1 VVTAS
6 PDRED
11 SRLRRRWRR
20 FAEAISWTRPTSTEV
35 GIVLK
40 AGLAAGLAWGIARL
54 VTDVPNPLL
63 APLTAIVT
71 VRVSVRS
78 SVSRA
83 VLRSLAVA
91 LGVLL
96 ALALGDTIHLNG
108 VTIGLLVA
116 GSLAI
121 AELLFRLPLWAA
133 TQVPI
138 SILVVLG
145 AVATPDRADGWRRAV
160 DTMIGAAVGVAV
172 SLLLPASRRVD
183 ARQTLDRLADG
194 LERTLDTMGQGLGE
208 PWTSDDT
215 TEWRREAHIARD
227 RLVQQALEAVGDSRE
242 AARWNHRDR
251 RHVDE
256 LGRYEELAQR
266 SERAAIGVSSIAR
279 TFDEFAHRSDEAH
292 RPLPR
297 LAALVLALARGIR
310 AVVNEGLGEADAAE
324 VDAAIT
330 DVRAKREEC
339 MAGARRRARLALE
352 SDVSSEDD
360 RSAAEWLGYA
370 AVLVHVDR
378 IVHDLTG
385 PLPD

>member
-1 VVTAS
+1 MAS
-6 PDRED
+6 
-11 SRLRRRWRR
+11 
-20 FAEAISWTRPTSTEV
+20 F
-35 GIVLK
+35 
-40 AGLAAGLAWGIARL
+40 
-54 VTDVPNPLL
+54 VTDVPSPLL

-78 SVSRA
+78 SISRA

-96 ALALGDTIHLNG
+96 ALALGDTISLNG
-108 VTIGLLVA
+108 ITIGLLVA

-160 DTMIGAAVGVAV
+160 DTMIGAAVGVGV

-194 LERTLDTMGQGLGE
+194 LEHTLDTVGQGLGE
-208 PWTSDDT
+208 PWTRDDT
-215 TEWRREAHIARD
+215 TEWRREAHVARD
-227 RLVQQALEAVGDSRE
+227 RLVQHALEAVGDSRE

-251 RHVDE
+251 RHIDE

-266 SERAAIGVSSIAR
+266 SERAAIGVSAIAR

-292 RPLPR
+292 PPLPR
-297 LAALVLALARGIR
+297 LSALMLALARGIR
-310 AVVNEGLGEADAAE
+310 AVVSEGLGQTDVAA

-352 SDVSSEDD
+352 SAGASEDD

>member
-1 VVTAS
+1 M
-6 PDRED
+6 
-11 SRLRRRWRR
+11 
-20 FAEAISWTRPTSTEV
+20 
-35 GIVLK
+35 
-40 AGLAAGLAWGIARL
+40 AAGLAWWVASLI
-54 VTDVPNPLL
+54 TDVRNPLL
-63 APLTAIVT
+63 APLTAVVT

-83 VLRSLAVA
+83 VLRSGAVVF
-91 LGVLL
+91 GVLV
-96 ALALGDTIHLNG
+96 ALALGDTVRLNG
-108 VTIGLLVA
+108 VTIALLVA

-145 AVATPDRADGWRRAV
+145 AVATPDTSDGWGRAV
-160 DTMIGAAVGVAV
+160 DTLIGAAVGVAV

-183 ARQTLDRLADG
+183 ARQTLDRLANG
-194 LERTLDTMGQGLGE
+194 LESTLEEIGEGLGRQ
-208 PWTSDDT
+208 WSSDDT
-215 TEWRREAHIARD
+215 TEWRRDAHVARD

-251 RHVDE
+251 RHIAE
-256 LGRYEELAQR
+256 LGRYEELAER
-266 SERAAIGVSSIAR
+266 AERAAIGVSAIAR
-279 TFDEFAHRSDEAH
+279 TIDEFAQRSDEAH
-292 RPLPR
+292 QPLPR
-297 LAALVLALARGIR
+297 MAALMLALAHGVR
-310 AVVNEGLGEADAAE
+310 AVVQAGLGDIEDAEADAAI
-324 VDAAIT
+324 A

-339 MAGARRRARLALE
+339 LAGARRRARLALD
-352 SDVSSEDD
+352 SDAGSEDD

-385 PLPD
+385 PLPE

>member
-1 VVTAS
+1 MVAAS
-6 PDRED
+6 PEEN
-11 SRLRRRWRR
+11 SRLRRLWSR
-20 FAEAISWTRPTSTEV
+20 FTEAVSWTRPTSTEV

-40 AGLAAGLAWGIARL
+40 AGLAAGLAWWVASLI
-54 VTDVPNPLL
+54 TDVRNPLL
-63 APLTAIVT
+63 APLTAVVT

-83 VLRSLAVA
+83 VLRSGAVVFGVLVA
-91 LGVLL
+91 L
-96 ALALGDTIHLNG
+96 AIGDTVRLNG
-108 VTIGLLVA
+108 VTIALLVA

-145 AVATPDRADGWRRAV
+145 AVATPETSDGWGRAV
-160 DTMIGAAVGVAV
+160 DTLIGAAVGVAV

-194 LERTLDTMGQGLGE
+194 LEQTLDTMGQGLGE
-208 PWTSDDT
+208 PWTRNDT
-215 TEWRREAHIARD
+215 TEWRREAHVARD

-251 RHVDE
+251 RHIDE
-256 LGRYEELAQR
+256 LAQYEELAQR

-279 TFDEFAHRSDEAH
+279 TLDEFAHRSDDAH
-292 RPLPR
+292 PPLPR
-297 LAALVLALARGIR
+297 LAALILALARGIC
-310 AVVNEGLGEADAAE
+310 AVVGAGLGETGVAE

-330 DVRAKREEC
+330 DIRTKREEC
-339 MAGARRRARLALE
+339 MTGARRRARLALE
-352 SDVSSEDD
+352 GDAASEDD

>member
-1 VVTAS
+1 VVTES
-6 PDRED
+6 PDEPQGRL
-11 SRLRRRWRR
+11 SRWWSR
-20 FAEAISWTRPTSTEV
+20 FTEAVSWTRPTSTEV

-40 AGLAAGLAWGIARL
+40 AGLAAGLAWGVASL
-54 VTDVPNPLL
+54 VTDVSSPLL

-78 SVSRA
+78 SVGRA
-83 VLRSLAVA
+83 VGRSAAVV

-96 ALALGDTIHLNG
+96 ALAVGDTIDLNG

-145 AVATPDRADGWRRAV
+145 AVATPDRTDARRRAV
-160 DTMIGAAVGVAV
+160 DTLIGAAVGVAV

-194 LERTLDTMGQGLGE
+194 LEHTLDTMGQGLGE
-208 PWTSDDT
+208 SWTRDDT
-215 TEWRREAHIARD
+215 SEWRRDAHVARD

-251 RHVDE
+251 RHIDE

-292 RPLPR
+292 QPLPR
-297 LAALVLALARGIR
+297 LSALMVALARGIR
-310 AVVNEGLGEADAAE
+310 AVVSEGLGQTGVAD
-324 VDAAIT
+324 VDAAIA

-339 MAGARRRARLALE
+339 MSGARRRARLALE
-352 SDVSSEDD
+352 SDVASEDD